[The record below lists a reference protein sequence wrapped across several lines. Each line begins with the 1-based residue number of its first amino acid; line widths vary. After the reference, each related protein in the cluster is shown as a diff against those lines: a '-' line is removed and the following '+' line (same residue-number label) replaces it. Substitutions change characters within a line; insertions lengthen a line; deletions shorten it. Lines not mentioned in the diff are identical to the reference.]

1 MVSVANYNPSEFS
14 HALGV
19 PEVGGSLR
27 VSAEDFRVDEV
38 AAFEPSGEGE
48 HVFLHMEKTDS
59 NTDWLAG
66 QLARLAGVKR
76 SDVGFAGLKDR
87 HAVTRQWFSVYLG
100 GREEPDWLQIEDEQV
115 KLLQVTRNNKKL
127 RRGVLAGNRFEIV
140 IRNLAGEMEALEP
153 RLQAVATRGV
163 PNYFGEQRFGRE
175 GANLEHAALLLG
187 GKRVHGS
194 RHQKGLYLSAA
205 RSWLFNLVLSKRVSD
220 GSWNRILPGE
230 VVMLDGT
237 HSVFV
242 AEQLDDELQKRVEE
256 FDIHPTG
263 PMPGKGSSRVQDVCA
278 ALEDEVLASYQEW
291 VQGLARYGVEAQRRA
306 LRLPVR
312 ELEWD
317 FPDDT
322 SLRLQFYLP
331 AGSYATSVIRELV
344 ITG

>member
-1 MVSVANYNPSEFS
+1 MNPEYNPSGFAY
-14 HALGV
+14 ALGV
-19 PEVGGSLR
+19 PEVHGVLR
-27 VSAEDFRVDEV
+27 GTAEDFRVDEV

-48 HVFLHMEKTDS
+48 HVFLHLEKRDS

-100 GREEPDWLQIEDEQV
+100 GRAEPDWMQLESEQV

-127 RRGVLAGNRFEIV
+127 RRGVLSGNRFEIV
-140 IRNLAGEMEALEP
+140 IRNLTGKIEALES
-153 RLQAVATRGV
+153 RLQAVAAQGV

-175 GANLEHAALLLG
+175 GANLERASLMLG
-187 GKRVHGS
+187 GKRVNGS
-194 RHQKGLYLSAA
+194 RHQRGLYLSAA
-205 RSWLFNLVLSKRVSD
+205 RSWLFNLVLSQRVVD

-242 AEQLDDELQKRVEE
+242 AEQLDDELQRRVVE

-263 PMPGKGSSRVQDVCA
+263 PMPGKGNSRVQDACT
-278 ALEDEVLASYQEW
+278 ALEDEVLAIRQEW
-291 VQGLARYGVEAQRRA
+291 VQGLARQGVEAQRRS

-312 ELEWD
+312 ELAWD

-322 SLRLQFYLP
+322 CLRLKFYLP
-331 AGSYATSVIRELV
+331 AGSYATSVVRELV
-344 ITG
+344 VSAEI